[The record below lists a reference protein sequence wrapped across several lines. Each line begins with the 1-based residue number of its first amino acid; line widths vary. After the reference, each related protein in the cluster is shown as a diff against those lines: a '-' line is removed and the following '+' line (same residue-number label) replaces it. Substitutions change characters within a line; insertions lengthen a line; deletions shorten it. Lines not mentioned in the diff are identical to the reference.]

1 MLILYRRTDGSTYQ
15 KLYAMKQQ
23 STKLLF
29 WLALSFLA
37 AGIIEGYL
45 PNSGSG
51 LGPLYLPHTVL
62 IAVLTFAWCKSHAR
76 ENNVVSPGSYPVLC
90 AIFPPLG
97 VPVYFFKFFGFRN
110 GGTKVLKSFGFFI
123 IVGASYIV
131 PYSIL
136 KGINV

>member
-1 MLILYRRTDGSTYQ
+1 
-15 KLYAMKQQ
+15 MKQQ

-37 AGIIEGYL
+37 AGIIEGYF
-45 PNSGSG
+45 SGTSNG

-62 IAVLTFAWCKSHAR
+62 VAVLTYAWCKSHAR
-76 ENNVVSPGSYPVLC
+76 ENNVVSPGSYPVLS

-97 VPVYFFKFFGFRN
+97 VPIYFFKFFGFRS
-110 GGTKVLKSFGFFI
+110 GGMKVLKSFGFFAI
-123 IVGASYIV
+123 TMASYLI

-136 KGINV
+136 KVMNV